1 MPGRSGLDFLADI
14 RSLDRNDGGHVPV
27 IAMTAYVLDQVVV
40 DAGFQRL
47 LRKPFAPD
55 QLLAAID
62 SIYGGPGGISFSHWI
77 SVSGYC
83 AEKSGLAGQ
92 RSVSN
97 KAGTT

>member
-1 MPGRSGLDFLADI
+1 MPGRSRLDFLADI

-40 DAGFQRL
+40 DAGFQRP

-62 SIYGGPGGISFSHWI
+62 SVLWRTGWDIFLP
-77 SVSGYC
+77 
-83 AEKSGLAGQ
+83 LDQ
-92 RSVSN
+92 RVRILRREIRANGS
-97 KAGTT
+97 A